1 MLGFK
6 LSSHRHA
13 KIVWKTCV
21 EHHSF
26 FRLAHN
32 ASSSTSTSASKS
44 TSKLSKNYFSSRD
57 SVPIDRHEQSRKQF
71 TKAAKIHNTI
81 AENRLNE
88 KVSSANGAN
97 GSSNGNNGKL
107 SLLSITKSY
116 KTYDNKVTSKQME
129 TIPRMAWEQQ
139 VYVPKQHWTCLEFY
153 LNLFL
158 TFTFQATRYSSPTTN
173 WSRRSAQCIPFEY
186 QKCDNSVDASG

>member
-32 ASSSTSTSASKS
+32 VSASASKS
-44 TSKLSKNYFSSRD
+44 TFKSSKNYFSTHKD
-57 SVPIDRHEQSRKQF
+57 SAPIDRHEQSRKQF

-81 AENRLNE
+81 VENRLNE
-88 KVSSANGAN
+88 KVSNSNGPN
-97 GSSNGNNGKL
+97 GSSNGNNNGKL

-139 VYVPKQHWTCLEFY
+139 VYVLHQYKFVICILFIVHYFF
-153 LNLFL
+153 LFL
-158 TFTFQATRYSSPTTN
+158 FFF
-173 WSRRSAQCIPFEY
+173 PFY
-186 QKCDNSVDASG
+186 ILHY

>member
-13 KIVWKTCV
+13 KVVWKTCV

-32 ASSSTSTSASKS
+32 ATSSSISASKS
-44 TSKLSKNYFSSRD
+44 TSKSSKNYFSSHKD

-88 KVSSANGAN
+88 KVSSAAGSN

-139 VYVPKQHWTCLEFY
+139 VYVSIVSF
-153 LNLFL
+153 
-158 TFTFQATRYSSPTTN
+158 
-173 WSRRSAQCIPFEY
+173 
-186 QKCDNSVDASG
+186 

>member
-26 FRLAHN
+26 FRLAHS
-32 ASSSTSTSASKS
+32 ASSSSSASKA
-44 TSKLSKNYFSSRD
+44 SKIYLSSHKD

-88 KVSSANGAN
+88 KVSNANGAN

-139 VYVPKQHWTCLEFY
+139 VYVLSID
-153 LNLFL
+153 L
-158 TFTFQATRYSSPTTN
+158 S
-173 WSRRSAQCIPFEY
+173 
-186 QKCDNSVDASG
+186 